1 MKIVEKKF
9 NSDCKEFESLFN
21 NKSDDCSNLSQK
33 TLNVSKNLKQSI
45 QDFNFIASKQELSN
59 NNNNKLSNYY
69 NKTKTLLDNY
79 KVEIK

>member
-1 MKIVEKKF
+1 M
-9 NSDCKEFESLFN
+9 
-21 NKSDDCSNLSQK
+21 SQK

-79 KVEIK
+79 KGEIKETNTKVANLNESEKKG